1 MKGESM
7 SGKMEDVAAL
17 IGRNQDIVDILDEVL
32 SGPEDRAYIVC
43 EAVACRNNAQGH
55 CTIHTVKSLRE
66 ILGNGR
72 SRDNVV

>member
-1 MKGESM
+1 MT
-7 SGKMEDVAAL
+7 GKMEAVAAL

-32 SGPEDRAYIVC
+32 SEPDDRAYIVC
-43 EAVACRNNAQGH
+43 STVACRNNRQGR